1 MWIAAVASPLILVQ
15 ISSAARAQSYAMPL
29 FAALVWILARDAR
42 NPDRRLLLVI
52 PLLALWANLHGS
64 ILLACALVLLRCAIG
79 AGTALRARRQHDALR
94 FAAPACA
101 ALLAPLAS
109 PYGFALID
117 YYRATLTNGA
127 FHELV
132 SEWAG
137 TTLRGWPVFFV
148 FAALATW
155 QSCAPRSGSACSGVS
170 ACCSS

>member
-1 MWIAAVASPLILVQ
+1 M
-15 ISSAARAQSYAMPL
+15 R
-29 FAALVWILARDAR
+29 R

-64 ILLACALVLLRCAIG
+64 VLLACVLVLLRCAIG
-79 AGTALRARRQHDALR
+79 AGTALRAQRPHEALR
-94 FAAPACA
+94 FAVPAGA

-109 PYGFALID
+109 PYGPGLVD

-148 FAALATW
+148 FAALAIV
-155 QSCAPRSGSACSGVS
+155 AILRPEIRLGLFGSLCLLLLGSS
-170 ACCSS
+170 ASTRCGT